1 MEVFRQAVAEGG
13 ISAGLRMEVFRQAVA
28 DGSISAG
35 GVVEQLDALE
45 R

>member
-1 MEVFRQAVAEGG
+1 MGRSE
-13 ISAGLRMEVFRQAVA
+13 LRQAVA

-35 GVVEQLDALE
+35 LRMEVFRHGGVEKVDALE